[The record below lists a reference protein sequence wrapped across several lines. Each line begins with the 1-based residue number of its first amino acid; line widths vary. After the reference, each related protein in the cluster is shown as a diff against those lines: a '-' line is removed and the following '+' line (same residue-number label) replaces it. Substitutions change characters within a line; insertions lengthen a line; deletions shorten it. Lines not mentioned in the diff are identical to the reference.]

1 MSSSSTNRRQDEAGR
16 HQGGPDAPGG
26 ELSLIDVTMPQM
38 GVSVAEGTVV
48 EWKKQPG
55 DWVEADEIIAA
66 ISTDK
71 IDTDVEAPATGR
83 VQELLVDVGATVEVG
98 TVLARI
104 ATDARPGEAHVS
116 ENDSAS
122 SAGTSEASA
131 ALDAPGE
138 AGELQGDTAEEH
150 AGTAQRGSSAARRS
164 GSRRYSPVV
173 MRIATEHG
181 IDLDQVEG
189 TGRGGRVRKQ
199 DVLAFMENGGDA
211 PEEAPM
217 HIESPYRPDEP
228 APAKTRKPRF
238 DAPPPA
244 APEAAPAVAAGSAPL
259 SRMRQAIGA
268 RMLQSLQTS
277 ATCTTVVEADL
288 VRIEAARKQSGFT
301 YLPYIA
307 RATVE
312 TLREFPA
319 LNATL
324 EDDTLTTY
332 DGVHLGI
339 AVSLGEGGLIVP
351 VIRDAQELS
360 VEGLAKR
367 IKDLARRARENA
379 LTADEVRGGSFT
391 ITNPGGYGSIIAT
404 PVINQPQVAILDTEA
419 VVKRPV
425 VITDEL
431 GNDSIAI
438 RPMTYLC
445 MSWDHRALD
454 GALAA
459 QFLSALRKKLETWP
473 TN

>member
-1 MSSSSTNRRQDEAGR
+1 
-16 HQGGPDAPGG
+16 
-26 ELSLIDVTMPQM
+26 M

-55 DWVEADEIIAA
+55 DWIQADEIIAS

-83 VQELLVDVGATVEVG
+83 VQELLVDVGTTVEVG

-104 ATDARPGEAHVS
+104 ATDARPGEAHRS
-116 ENDSAS
+116 ENESSSA
-122 SAGTSEASA
+122 AGTSEAAA

-138 AGELQGDTAEEH
+138 AGELSGDTADTH
-150 AGTAQRGSSAARRS
+150 AGSAQRGSAAARRS

-173 MRIATEHG
+173 MRIASEHG
-181 IDLDQVEG
+181 VDLERVEG

-199 DVLAFMENGGDA
+199 DVLAFIET
-211 PEEAPM
+211 PM

-228 APAKTRKPRF
+228 AAPKTRKPRF
-238 DAPPPA
+238 EAPA
-244 APEAAPAVAAGSAPL
+244 AADAAPAGGSSAPL
-259 SRMRQAIGA
+259 SRMRQSIGQH
-268 RMLQSLQTS
+268 MLHSLQTA
-277 ATCTTVVEADL
+277 ATCTTIVEADL
-288 VRIEAARKQSGFT
+288 VRIEAERRKTGLT

-307 RATVE
+307 RATIDA
-312 TLREFPA
+312 LREFPQ

-351 VIRDAQELS
+351 IIRDAQELS

-367 IKDLARRARENA
+367 IKDLAVRARNNQ
-379 LTADEVRGGSFT
+379 LQPDEVRGGSFT

-459 QFLSALRKKLETWP
+459 QFLTGLRKKLESWP
-473 TN
+473 TT